1 MPLVS
6 KGSFIEQ
13 VEEKSRGL
21 R

>member
-13 VEEKSRGL
+13 VEEKSRGSH
-21 R
+21 